1 MFVLLPQWRW
11 GLVADGHWG
20 FLLFVGSYSHCRTHP
35 VNPISYFL
43 FVRVLFFWLQFDY
56 LVVQMRPIS
65 CHLVVLR
72 VLISVVDIFS
82 CTVYGFSKV
91 RGVNLGGWLV
101 VEGWIKTSLFD
112 EIPNGDMLVSTA
124 HVVVGFANLGFLVS

>member
-1 MFVLLPQWRW
+1 MEMGPCSRRAL
-11 GLVADGHWG
+11 G
-20 FLLFVGSYSHCRTHP
+20 FLALCWVLFPLPHSSGESHFIFSFCA
-35 VNPISYFL
+35 SS
-43 FVRVLFFWLQFDY
+43 FFWLQFDY

-65 CHLVVLR
+65 CHLVILR
-72 VLISVVDIFS
+72 VLISIVDIFS